1 MTPAYVPVYTWNG
14 GVYGDDQILAKTN
27 VLVDDH
33 GIGDYTPRN
42 QDDKAIALGIPIVT
56 DITSPR
62 GTVSPREPYP
72 HAGSPAEPAPTI
84 ASLNPNTAVAGDPSP
99 LSVVVTGTNF
109 TPYTVLIVGNIQTP
123 YVQYASPTKMVLL
136 MDPARSTRASSRCSR
151 DHSVGARRS
160 TSPTRRRSD
169 ETRRPDAALRRAHQ
183 HRHRAAADGEPRA
196 SPRRHQGGGDI
207 LYAAMHNADGSAQAG
222 DMEDHHWSGSRMK
235 LAADL
240 LEMALMMARKAALG

>member
-1 MTPAYVPVYTWNG
+1 MPGPAQSLNRAQDTPVGTFKLAEITPKDWHKYPPRVGNMTPAYVPVYTWNG
-14 GVYGDDQILAKTN
+14 GVYGDDQILAKSN
-27 VLVDDH
+27 VLVDDR

-56 DITSPR
+56 DVTSPR

-84 ASLNPNTAVAGDPSP
+84 SSLTPNTAVAGDPSP

-136 MDPARSTRASSRCSR
+136 MDPARSTPGIITVQAW
-151 DHSVGARRS
+151 DHSVGSAPVNF
-160 TSPTRRRSD
+160 TYT
-169 ETRRPDAALRRAHQ
+169 
-183 HRHRAAADGEPRA
+183 A
-196 SPRRHQGGGDI
+196 SF
-207 LYAAMHNADGSAQAG
+207 
-222 DMEDHHWSGSRMK
+222 
-235 LAADL
+235 
-240 LEMALMMARKAALG
+240 